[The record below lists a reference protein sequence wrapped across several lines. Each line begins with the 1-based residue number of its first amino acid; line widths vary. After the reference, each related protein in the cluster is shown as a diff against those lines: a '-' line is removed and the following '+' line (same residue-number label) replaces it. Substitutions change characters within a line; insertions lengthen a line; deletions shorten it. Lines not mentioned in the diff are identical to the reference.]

1 MCVLHL
7 KNTVKGSL
15 GSGDKRQ
22 NFHKRIIKTSL
33 TPGEFIE
40 NIQLFKKNDDC
51 TIYNIELYTEQNKE
65 MYNK

>member
-1 MCVLHL
+1 MCVHHL

-40 NIQLFKKNDDC
+40 NIQLLKKWWL
-51 TIYNIELYTEQNKE
+51 YNLQIELYTEQNKE
-65 MYNK
+65 MYK

>member
-40 NIQLFKKNDDC
+40 NIQLFKKMMIVKFTNWVVHW
-51 TIYNIELYTEQNKE
+51 TE
-65 MYNK
+65 

>member
-40 NIQLFKKNDDC
+40 NIQLF
-51 TIYNIELYTEQNKE
+51 
-65 MYNK
+65 